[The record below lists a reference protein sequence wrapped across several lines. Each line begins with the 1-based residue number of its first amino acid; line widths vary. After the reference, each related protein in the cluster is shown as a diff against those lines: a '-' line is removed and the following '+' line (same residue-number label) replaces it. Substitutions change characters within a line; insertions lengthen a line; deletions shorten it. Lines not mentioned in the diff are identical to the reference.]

1 MLRAIDPKSAI
12 PIYRQILDQVQRG
25 VAAGA
30 LVAGERLPTVRDLAT
45 QLLVNPNTVARAYR
59 DLEQAGLVE
68 TRRGDGTYV
77 AAAVPARREA
87 EKRRLLTQAMTAVAR
102 DVHAF
107 GVAEEEAVR
116 LFREALGAARPGREA
131 AR

>member
-30 LVAGERLPTVRDLAT
+30 LVPGEQLPTVRDLAT

-68 TRRGDGTYV
+68 TRRGDGTYIAT
-77 AAAVPARREA
+77 AAPALREA
-87 EKRRLLTQAMTAVAR
+87 DKRRLLAEAMRGVAR

-107 GVAEEEAVR
+107 GVAEEEAQR
-116 LFREALGAARPGREA
+116 LFGEALAAERPGRGR